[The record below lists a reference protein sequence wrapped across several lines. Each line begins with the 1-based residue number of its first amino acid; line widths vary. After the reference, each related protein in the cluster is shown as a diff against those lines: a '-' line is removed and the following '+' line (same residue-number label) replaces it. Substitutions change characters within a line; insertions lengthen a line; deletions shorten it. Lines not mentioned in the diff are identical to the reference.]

1 MLFIKELK
9 KNFVLALYMYCLLD
23 CCFLAGMKIFTV

>member
-9 KNFVLALYMYCLLD
+9 KICFSFIYD
-23 CCFLAGMKIFTV
+23 CCFLAGMKIFMV

>member
-9 KNFVLALYMYCLLD
+9 KICFSFIYVLFIGLL
-23 CCFLAGMKIFTV
+23 FLAGMKIFTV

>member
-9 KNFVLALYMYCLLD
+9 KIVLALYMYCLLD